1 MIHARES
8 EVFKYLRPKKKFPH
22 VWCPGCGHGIAMGSI
37 LRAIS
42 SLDYEK
48 DNVAMVSGIGCSS
61 RMPAYVDFNT
71 LHTLHGRAIPFATGV
86 KLANPKLKTIVI
98 TGDGDA
104 TAIGGNHLI
113 HAARRNLDIT
123 VILLNNNIYGM
134 TGGQVSPAT
143 DFTGRGSTAPYGNP
157 EHPFDI
163 PKLVIAAGASFVAR
177 TTTFHVLAMDKI
189 IRQGLEHHGFTLI
202 EIFSQCPTYY
212 GKWNRVGDAAE
223 IMKIYKKDTYPVIRA
238 ENMSDEEKAGRY
250 PIGILHQETKS
261 EFLDEFNA
269 IVDRLKGIEKPAP
282 EKTEEKNEKKEQN
295 DEKEKIEVK

>member
-202 EIFSQCPTYY
+202 EVFSQCPTYY